1 MVLGFSLPPAEIQ
14 NWRKDP
20 WNHVVVPF
28 GFLLEMLEFLI
39 PEVPLDF
46 SVPGLWDNGSKP
58 SPDPLSLPSSRGRLD
73 EIPHFR
79 LSAFPVGKFSSAWGT
94 GRAGNGVGD
103 GKASLGA
110 AGLCPGSAVG
120 WIWGESGAR
129 GERGPVPTP
138 R

>member
-1 MVLGFSLPPAEIQ
+1 MVLGFSLPPAEVQ
-14 NWRKDP
+14 SRGKDP
-20 WNHVVVPF
+20 WNHVLVPF
-28 GFLLEMLEFLI
+28 GFLLETLEFLI

-79 LSAFPVGKFSSAWGT
+79 LSEFPVGSISPA
-94 GRAGNGVGD
+94 RGVEEE
-103 GKASLGA
+103 LGMEWEMEKPLWEQPDA
-110 AGLCPGSAVG
+110 ALG